1 METTNNT
8 VITPSSGQDQ
18 KPSRFKQFLLN
29 HKLSFVATIC
39 LAVGSLILEFIGE
52 TLNKGWE
59 VFHGIGVSIFGAI
72 ALMYIIHSV
81 KIVLCRPI
89 KRDWLLSQGRYIWRV
104 IFFVLF
110 VPLALTFLI
119 SVGNNFFKFCGC
131 KGINYAQIMYVGEMY
146 GDGINNEDESPS
158 RTSSNADSS
167 LCDRCGAEEH
177 SPSLM
182 WIVYYHFMDPGN
194 QHNTLSHMGRMLAGL
209 CAVLGVLLLNGL
221 LVSVLVGWF
230 DSKREKWTNG
240 DARYVKYLGKR
251 SPYVIIGGGDIDVH
265 IVKSIFQ
272 REKSAALKAGV
283 QVKYPYIIIQT
294 MSNVEELRNNIYSM
308 LEDESQQRH
317 VVIYRGDRTSKSDVD
332 DLNIATAREI
342 YILGETNYHE
352 AAESMHDTYNMRCLE
367 LISDIRKPVEKGSDR
382 PKVYVMF
389 EHQTTFSVYQFSN
402 ISENITEKV
411 DFRPMNFYE
420 LWAFNVFIDPDI
432 KRLGKSQYIPLE
444 GEDGISADSEEF
456 VHLIIAGMS
465 RMGVALG
472 IGAAHLAHYPN
483 FVEKKKRT
491 RITFISPNMEQE
503 RNFFMGRFKAMF
515 QLARQRYIKALPSIR
530 DCDIPHIYSDE
541 KYGYWYDPLCQNGGK
556 DFEHLGKDFID
567 VEWEFI
573 DGSVENPVI
582 QQYIID
588 ASENNAKLTVAM
600 CQSEPNVAVASALYL
615 PRQIFRAKQLQQVLV
630 YQRYDDS
637 LFSTLSEGC
646 YETPF
651 NGKIKPFGMIA
662 KALDISLIEERQ
674 RVGKYVGKAYDF
686 AQDVNEAYDAAK
698 ANSVNLFESRQVTD
712 EYVSK
717 ASNMMDGKYDKTL
730 SDYYYNC
737 NWFNSV
743 VSKKYVPKALD
754 YKEEER
760 AKEGLRN
767 LEEKF
772 KEIEKTDGNTDGKT
786 KPAKWWS
793 GIYSANMLWVRR
805 RCVKNDAG
813 IRKCDANTIM
823 LMAEV
828 EHNRWNTE
836 QLLMSY
842 EPLSVDEQEIFRYS
856 ESQKGEAKKRYKSM
870 MKHPNICSYDRLKEI
885 DGSTI
890 NNDVCI
896 VAASDYI
903 YERINGEESDEEP
916 RNS

>member
-18 KPSRFKQFLLN
+18 KSSRFKQFLLN

-52 TLNKGWE
+52 TLYKGWE

-240 DARYVKYLGKR
+240 DARYVKYLSKKK
-251 SPYVIIGGGDIDVH
+251 PYVIIGGGDMDVH

-283 QVKYPYIIIQT
+283 KVKYSYIIIQT
-294 MSNVEELRNNIYSM
+294 MANVEELRNNIYS
-308 LEDESQQRH
+308 LLDDESQQRH
-317 VVIYRGDRTSKSDVD
+317 VVIYRGDRTSRSDMD
-332 DLNIATAREI
+332 DLNIVNAKDI
-342 YILGETNYHE
+342 YILGETNNQE
-352 AAESMHDTYNMRCLE
+352 SNESMHDTYNMRCLE
-367 LISDIRKPVEKGSDR
+367 HISAIRPVMVENDKDSL
-382 PKVYVMF
+382 PNVYVMF
-389 EHQTTFSVYQFSN
+389 EHQTTFSIYQFSD
-402 ISENITEKV
+402 ISDEIKAKV
-411 DFRPMNFYE
+411 NFIPMNFYE
-420 LWAFNVFIDPDI
+420 LWAINVLVNPEI
-432 KRLGKSQYIPLE
+432 KILGESRYIPLE
-444 GEDGISADSEEF
+444 GKNGITADSEEF
-456 VHLIIAGMS
+456 VHLIIVDMS

-472 IGAAHLAHYPN
+472 IEAAHLAHYPN
-483 FVEKKKRT
+483 FVTNKKRT

-503 RNFFMGRFKAMF
+503 RNYFVGRFKAMF
-515 QLARQRYIKALPSIR
+515 QLARQRYVKVLPQV
-530 DCDIPHIYSDE
+530 DGGEVPNIYNDE
-541 KYGYWYDPLCQNGGK
+541 RYGEWMDPMFCNGK
-556 DFEHLGKDFID
+556 KSYEHLGDDFID

-573 DGSVENPVI
+573 NGSIENPVI
-582 QQYIID
+582 QKYIVD
-588 ASENNAKLTVAM
+588 AADANNKAKLTIAM
-600 CQSEPNVAVASALYL
+600 CHREPNVAVAAAIYL
-615 PRQIFRAKQLQQVLV
+615 PREIFVLDNLLQVLV

-637 LFSTLSEGC
+637 LFTSLSNIT
-646 YETPF
+646 YKTPF
-651 NGKIKPFGMIA
+651 SGKIRPFGMID
-662 KALDISLIEERQ
+662 KALDIGLIDR
-674 RVGKYVGKAYDF
+674 RIKMSRLVGRAYDVANSKPDEELERYYAKCSGLKNVILEYKPIALCEDQIKS
-686 AQDVNEAYDAAK
+686 AQKGLDDLKTAFRERLKNVNEEDQ
-698 ANSVNLFESRQVTD
+698 NF
-712 EYVSK
+712 
-717 ASNMMDGKYDKTL
+717 
-730 SDYYYNC
+730 
-737 NWFNSV
+737 
-743 VSKKYVPKALD
+743 
-754 YKEEER
+754 
-760 AKEGLRN
+760 
-767 LEEKF
+767 
-772 KEIEKTDGNTDGKT
+772 GKT
-786 KPAKWWS
+786 EVAKWWS
-793 GIYSANMLWVRR
+793 SIYSANAMWVRR
-805 RCVKNDAG
+805 RCMKNGDKISAYDA
-813 IRKCDANTIM
+813 DTIM

-828 EHNRWNTE
+828 EHNRWNIE
-836 QLLMSY
+836 QLLMLY
-842 EPLSVDEQEIFRYS
+842 TPLSDTEQEIFIH
-856 ESQKGEAKKRYKSM
+856 SQNIKDKAKDIYKSM
-870 MKHPNICSYDRLKEI
+870 MKHPNICSYSRLKLI

-890 NNDVCI
+890 KNDVYI
-896 VAASDYI
+896 VAAADYI
-903 YERINGEESDEEP
+903 YDEINKSDEEP